1 MRKILLILLAGVLTA
16 QPIAAAKPKP
26 YPPLNPWNVDY
37 ADDSCALRR
46 AFGDADSRVLL
57 EIRQFQPGDYL
68 TMTVASK
75 IFRSAAST
83 NNRFIPDLKAHK
95 LNIHVRFVP
104 DLKPHEVSSMIPLEY
119 PSGLVGFVWSDR
131 FTPKSNS
138 DDRMAII
145 AVDQK
150 YQGARESEIQGIE
163 LSGITPPVLLVTGEM
178 HQPMEAMRKCLDEL
192 LTHWGIDAASQHTL
206 TRAATPLDQGQ
217 WVSIIQA
224 EYPSA
229 MLNQSKSGIVRV
241 RMIVGPDGRAQS
253 CHIQVPSQ
261 DSSFE
266 KTACAGMIKA
276 SRFTPALDAA
286 GKSTTSYFTASI
298 IYKVN

>member
-1 MRKILLILLAGVLTA
+1 MRKILLILLAGVMTA
-16 QPIAAAKPKP
+16 QSVAAAKPEP
-26 YPPLNPWNVDY
+26 YTPLNPWNVDY

-46 AFGDADSRVLL
+46 AFGDTDSKVLL

-75 IFRSAAST
+75 IFRSASST
-83 NNRFIPDLKAHK
+83 NNQFIPDLKTHR
-95 LNIHVRFVP
+95 LNIRFVP
-104 DLKPHEVSSMIPLEY
+104 DLKPHEVPNMIPLEY
-119 PSGLVGFVWSDR
+119 PSGLVGFVWGDR
-131 FTPKSNS
+131 LMPKTNS

-145 AVDQK
+145 SVDEK
-150 YQGARESEIQGIE
+150 YRGTRESEIQGIE
-163 LSGITPPVLLVTGEM
+163 LSGISPSVLLTTGEM
-178 HQPMEAMRKCLDEL
+178 HRPMEAMRKCLDEL

-206 TRAATPLDQGQ
+206 TRAAAPLDQGH
-217 WVSIIQA
+217 WASIIQA

-229 MLNQSKSGIVRV
+229 MLNQMKGGIVRV

-261 DSSFE
+261 DDSFE
-266 KTACAGMIKA
+266 KTACAGMMKA

-286 GKSTTSYFTASI
+286 GKPTTSYFTASI
-298 IYKVN
+298 FYRVN